1 MSEPFI
7 RCTDLSFAWP
17 DGTPV
22 FRDLSFGIG
31 SGRTGLVAPNGA
43 GKTTLLRLV
52 AGEFHPAAGAV
63 NVQGQVGYLP
73 QDLPFTGE
81 LNVAEVLG
89 IAPVLDALQ
98 ALAAGDA
105 DEAVYSAIGD
115 DWDIEERTR
124 AQLHRLGLGIAL
136 DRHLH
141 TLSGGEVVS
150 LGLAAQLLKRP
161 DVLLLDEP
169 TNNLDLDARRKLY
182 DVLDDWSGCLLL
194 VSHDRALLDRMNR
207 IAELHRGELRL
218 YGGNFSA
225 YEEAIRAEQETAE
238 RNLRNAAQQLKR
250 EKREMQQARERT
262 ERRNNNAARNID
274 SAGLPKIV
282 AGNRKRSAQELAGR
296 SDETHAA
303 RVGDA
308 RGRLDQAARAV
319 RDDDTLVLDLPAT
332 RVPATRMVFTGEGMQ
347 VCRDGRALF
356 ADGGIDLAIRGPE
369 RIALTGPNGAGKTTL
384 LRLVSG
390 ALVPDTG
397 EVKRADGRIA
407 TLSQRLDLLD
417 PDRTVAGNFA
427 AAAPDMPAAER
438 MNLLARFLFR
448 GDRMHLPVGALSG
461 GERLRATLACILH
474 AEPAPRLL
482 LLDEP
487 TNNLDL
493 ASVGQ
498 LESAVRAFEGALV
511 VVSHDERFL
520 EAIDVGRWLRLDGGA
535 LRDAANN
542 AG

>member
-1 MSEPFI
+1 
-7 RCTDLSFAWP
+7 
-17 DGTPV
+17 
-22 FRDLSFGIG
+22 
-31 SGRTGLVAPNGA
+31 
-43 GKTTLLRLV
+43 
-52 AGEFHPAAGAV
+52 
-63 NVQGQVGYLP
+63 
-73 QDLPFTGE
+73 
-81 LNVAEVLG
+81 
-89 IAPVLDALQ
+89 
-98 ALAAGDA
+98 
-105 DEAVYSAIGD
+105 
-115 DWDIEERTR
+115 
-124 AQLHRLGLGIAL
+124 
-136 DRHLH
+136 
-141 TLSGGEVVS
+141 
-150 LGLAAQLLKRP
+150 
-161 DVLLLDEP
+161 
-169 TNNLDLDARRKLY
+169 
-182 DVLDDWSGCLLL
+182 
-194 VSHDRALLDRMNR
+194 
-207 IAELHRGELRL
+207 
-218 YGGNFSA
+218 
-225 YEEAIRAEQETAE
+225 
-238 RNLRNAAQQLKR
+238 
-250 EKREMQQARERT
+250 MQQARERT

-303 RVGDA
+303 SVGDA

-356 ADGGIDLAIRGPE
+356 VDGGIDLAIRGPE
-369 RIALTGPNGAGKTTL
+369 RIALTGPNRAGKTTL

-407 TLSQRLDLLD
+407 TLLQRLDLLD

-448 GDRMHLPVGALSG
+448 GDRLHLPVGALSG

-493 ASVGQ
+493 ASVAQ
-498 LESAVRAFEGALV
+498 LEDALRAFEGALV